1 MIWYHR
7 GSEGR
12 RKAYLILEKMHHSV
26 EGVWMGLGLAAGTVG
41 NQCSLGLSESCSV
54 VSDSLQTHELYS
66 PWNSP
71 GQNTGVGSLS
81 LLQGV
86 FPTRGLNPGLSHYRP
101 ILLSVQLQRRPLG
114 YLGLNVLIYLMRGL
128 GS

>member
-1 MIWYHR
+1 
-7 GSEGR
+7 
-12 RKAYLILEKMHHSV
+12 MHHGV
-26 EGVWMGLGLAAGTVG
+26 EGVWMGLGLAAGRVG
-41 NQCSLGLSESCSV
+41 NQCSLGLSESGSV
-54 VSDSLQTHELYS
+54 TSDSLQPHGLYS

-86 FPTRGLNPGLSHYRP
+86 FPTQGLNPGLPHYRP
-101 ILLSVQLQRRPLG
+101 ILFISSTSKEALR
-114 YLGLNVLIYLMRGL
+114 YLGLNVFIYLMKGL